1 VTNKLPERI
10 KFAARGDR
18 LIVMRWAVRD
28 GSFWTLNAGAL
39 EALDASD
46 PRSALTAQV
55 SAFLARTRPFD
66 DTRQAGNFQEAMK
79 MLGCTSNKQ
88 YQTTVRE
95 ATVECWLDRDDAT
108 VIEFVPRPEGGFQ
121 EGERDVFPR
130 SDVQAIVDRL
140 LMGLFGADAGSA
152 GPPGGAAVAAVAA
165 ETRAP
170 FGHKT
175 GWVAARGVEPSQV
188 AEALGLLDPRPE
200 TWSAGVEAA
209 YDLGVFVC
217 PVVDGW
223 VLAMGIDIL
232 VNTPDIA
239 QLSATLG
246 AEVQLFK
253 SHRVSESHHWS
264 RAQNGVVVRAF
275 EFSLDGGELIVNT
288 GPPTPIE
295 ADTPEIAPALASQPG
310 EFPFSAYESAHGPAD
325 HPDEG
330 SVMTVAAAWS
340 LDPTQL
346 AGDDARFGVY
356 SERTVRSTP
365 PPSSKKT
372 GKKWRL
378 K

>member
-165 ETRAP
+165 ETRA
-170 FGHKT
+170 
-175 GWVAARGVEPSQV
+175 
-188 AEALGLLDPRPE
+188 